1 MNFLIVSFDV
11 ILMGVAAT
19 FIIDLWALLLN
30 KCFKIPSLNYAM
42 VGRWLLILIRT
53 GQLKHQNIQLAPI
66 QKYEFSCGWLMHYL
80 IGIFFAIL
88 FILLVGTSWLQQP
101 DLYRAMLFEIS
112 TVLLSYNPV

>member
-1 MNFLIVSFDV
+1 
-11 ILMGVAAT
+11 
-19 FIIDLWALLLN
+19 
-30 KCFKIPSLNYAM
+30 
-42 VGRWLLILIRT
+42 
-53 GQLKHQNIQLAPI
+53 
-66 QKYEFSCGWLMHYL
+66 MHYL